1 MCFFMYFLS
10 PLLLACDVCLRQGLL
25 LEKDLGVMNP
35 TNRKCLV
42 RSMKWKLWGM
52 GEEPPAPEKLLA
64 KNASCGAVRIE
75 WNPSESNPSFP
86 VHKFVLRR
94 ASLVQEGEGT
104 GEWVTVMDGPD
115 RSFFDARLNPGAA
128 YRYSLQAWNA
138 LGHSSAVDVDVLV
151 ATEDCAPGAWWL
163 GAGGYGAGVEP
174 VSELVPGV
182 IAALV
187 GSAAAALYLVTRG
200 GRTGRSDEDPSG
212 RRNNGDRRGARG
224 ERPEALPPP
233 ASVGGADGGGG
244 GGAVESDGRL
254 QGSPIPGSSNGV
266 GGWSDRER
274 NDQRR
279 RISGASMSS
288 SSLRTMPAHKGAL
301 KRASSDAAAV
311 TGSTAVGRD
320 GAPSGGNGG
329 AGREP
334 SSRRV
339 SEVGA
344 KAAAAE
350 SIRKEASRRFMTRK
364 STSREEKDGCTLC
377 HKEWRW

>member
-1 MCFFMYFLS
+1 M
-10 PLLLACDVCLRQGLL
+10 
-25 LEKDLGVMNP
+25 EKDLGVMNP

-64 KNASCGAVRIE
+64 KNASCGAVRLE
-75 WNPSESNPSFP
+75 WSPSESNPSFP

-138 LGHSSAVDVDVLV
+138 LGHSSAIDVDVLV

-163 GAGGYGAGVEP
+163 GGGGGGGYGAGAGP
-174 VSELVPGV
+174 VSDSVRGV

-187 GSAAAALYLVTRG
+187 WSAVAALYLMTRG
-200 GRTGRSDEDPSG
+200 GRRGRSDEDPSG

-233 ASVGGADGGGG
+233 ASVSGADGGG

-254 QGSPIPGSSNGV
+254 QGSPIPGSSNGI
-266 GGWSDRER
+266 GGWSDREKG
-274 NDQRR
+274 DQRR
-279 RISGASMSS
+279 RMSS
-288 SSLRTMPAHKGAL
+288 ASASLSSLRMAPAPKGAL
-301 KRASSDAAAV
+301 KRASSDAAGV
-311 TGSTAVGRD
+311 TASTAAGRD

-339 SEVGA
+339 SEIGV

-350 SIRKEASRRFMTRK
+350 SIRKEASRRLMTRK
-364 STSREEKDGCTLC
+364 STSREEKDVCTLC

>member
-1 MCFFMYFLS
+1 M
-10 PLLLACDVCLRQGLL
+10 
-25 LEKDLGVMNP
+25 EKDLGVKNP

-64 KNASCGAVRIE
+64 ENASCGAVRLE
-75 WNPSESNPSFP
+75 WIPNESNRSFP

-115 RSFFDARLNPGAA
+115 RSFFDARLNPGAK

-151 ATEDCAPGAWWL
+151 ATEDCAPRAWWL
-163 GAGGYGAGVEP
+163 WGRGGGGGGYSVGAES
-174 VSELVPGV
+174 VSESIHGV
-182 IAALV
+182 VATLFSCAVAALWM
-187 GSAAAALYLVTRG
+187 VTRG
-200 GRTGRSDEDPSG
+200 GRKGRNDEDPSG

-233 ASVGGADGGGG
+233 ASVGGANGGGCG
-244 GGAVESDGRL
+244 GGAAESDGRL
-254 QGSPIPGSSNGV
+254 QGSPIPGSTNG
-266 GGWSDRER
+266 GGGRSDRGR
-274 NDQRR
+274 SDQRR
-279 RISGASMSS
+279 RMFTASA
-288 SSLRTMPAHKGAL
+288 SLPSVKTAPAPKGAL

-311 TGSTAVGRD
+311 TAPTAAGRD

-329 AGREP
+329 VREA

-339 SEVGA
+339 SEIGV
-344 KAAAAE
+344 KAATAE
-350 SIRKEASRRFMTRK
+350 SIRKEASRRLMTRK
-364 STSREEKDGCTLC
+364 STSREEKDVCTLC